1 MFICDSLSR
10 FTPRR
15 LLRRKFSTKPDHGMT
30 LYYQIKKLTSI
41 TSDDINTQLISGVLD
56 TKAQNKLQVTDNVHA
71 SQLWFLFLFNYFSIE
86 VGPMI
91 LSVSAPLIQAAN
103 IGSIYQD
110 LKNIQ
115 KGDWRMLHESTI
127 FENLIWSLL
136 DISFPYLL
144 VFSLSSW

>member
-1 MFICDSLSR
+1 MAWHGPLLS
-10 FTPRR
+10 
-15 LLRRKFSTKPDHGMT
+15 D
-30 LYYQIKKLTSI
+30 KKLTSF
-41 TSDDINTQLISGVLD
+41 TTDGDINTQLICGVLD
-56 TKAQNKLQVTDNVHA
+56 TKAQNKLQVTDNIHA

-91 LSVSAPLIQAAN
+91 SSLSAPLIQAAN
-103 IGSIYQD
+103 IGSIYWD

-136 DISFPYLL
+136 DISSPYLL